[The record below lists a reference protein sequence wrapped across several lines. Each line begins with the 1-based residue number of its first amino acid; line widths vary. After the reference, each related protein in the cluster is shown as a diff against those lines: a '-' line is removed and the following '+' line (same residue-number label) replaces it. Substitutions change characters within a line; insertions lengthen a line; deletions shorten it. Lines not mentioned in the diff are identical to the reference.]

1 MQVEILSSRQGGKDA
16 LPLLVYSAL
25 SYCSHRELVG
35 SNGNQSLWLVVN
47 ENETLKDTLLN
58 SVVELQSLD
67 CSKVSRA
74 IVKNFSSKKK
84 DLYILCDRFQGVL
97 TEIGLGCDD
106 HIIISTQ
113 RQRLK
118 IAQDFLP
125 QLSTSDFFNEHS
137 SLLVDL
143 VVQCNPPM
151 HQMIESGAISSMLD
165 TLSMNRIIQLLGG
178 RRSLL
183 DEVLTAGFDLD
194 LFKLLPALS
203 SGDDAFVDFFSRAL
217 SNLVNSSPNATWD
230 SIIPNKICGEMDR
243 VRSIKEMRDS
253 YTKNGVLTCLK
264 LDDNVRL
271 NNVSLKM
278 MTFRRRRYGFN
289 MLYIHGRALVKEPLK
304 SGTKVGAVII
314 AIGPRVLNRMP
325 FEDIR
330 AMMKR
335 EIIQGPST
343 ITFAEDPEFISL
355 VTEEIIPR
363 VMKAKAKKAQD

>member
-25 SYCSHRELVG
+25 SNCSHRELVG
-35 SNGNQSLWLVVN
+35 FGGNQSLWLVVN

-58 SVVELQSLD
+58 SGVEVQSLD

-74 IVKNFSSKKK
+74 IVKNFSSKKN
-84 DLYILCDRFQGVL
+84 DLYILSDRFQGIL

-165 TLSMNRIIQLLGG
+165 TLNMNRIIQLLGG

-183 DEVLTAGFDLD
+183 DELLTAGFDLD

-203 SGDDAFVDFFSRAL
+203 SGDDAFVDFFSHAL
-217 SNLVNSSPNATWD
+217 SNAVNSSPNATWD
-230 SIIPNKICGEMDR
+230 SIIPNKFCGEMDR
-243 VRSIKEMRDS
+243 VQSIKEMRDS
-253 YTKNGVLTCLK
+253 NTKNGVLSGIK
-264 LDDNVRL
+264 LDDTVRL
-271 NNVSLKM
+271 SNVYLNT
-278 MTFRRRRYGFN
+278 MTFRGRYGFN
-289 MLYIHGRALVKEPLK
+289 MLCMYGRAIVKEPLK

-314 AIGPRVLNRMP
+314 AVGPRVLNRMP
-325 FEDIR
+325 FEDVR
-330 AMMKR
+330 AMMRR

-355 VTEEIIPR
+355 LTEEVIPR
-363 VMKAKAKKAQD
+363 VMKVKAKKTQD